1 MIFGST
7 NANMINRISN
17 NLLKIAVACLSSCIF
32 LFACENNVNEV
43 KALGARV
50 GGIDVGKDVAIY
62 LSTDGKITAKL
73 MAPLMNKYLLDSGKM
88 IEFPIQLNVDFYKDS
103 LIIESKLF
111 AKYAKYI
118 ESENKVFLRD
128 DVVVYNILGDT
139 LWCKEMYWDQN
150 TNMFHT
156 DKDVIVKQHNPIAKI
171 YGKGFDANQNLT
183 DIHILKPQSNSYA
196 IISDSSG
203 LNPQK

>member
-1 MIFGST
+1 MT
-7 NANMINRISN
+7 NLNYHSIQK
-17 NLLKIAVACLSSCIF
+17 LAVACLSSCF
-32 LFACENNVNEV
+32 FMASCENDVNAV
-43 KALGARV
+43 KALGAKA

-62 LSTDGKITAKL
+62 VSNDGKLGAKL
-73 MAPLMNKYLLDSGKM
+73 TAPLMNRYLEDSSKM
-88 IEFPIQLNVDFYKDS
+88 IEFPKTIHVDFYKDS